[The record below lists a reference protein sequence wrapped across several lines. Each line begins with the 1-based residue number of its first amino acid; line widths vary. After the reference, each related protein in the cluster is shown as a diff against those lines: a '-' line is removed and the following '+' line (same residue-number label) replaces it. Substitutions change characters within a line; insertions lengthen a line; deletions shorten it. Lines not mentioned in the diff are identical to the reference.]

1 LKIPSQAINLS
12 KIGVNFINW
21 RYKMNKV
28 ILMSMLFGIVTPVV
42 KSDGNDGI
50 FSYKIGHFEVYILV
64 ESERD
69 GNIDILIGADKNILD
84 RYIPASGFKHTANAV
99 LVKAQGQNILIDT
112 GTGAGGIIIEKI
124 KKLGVQPE
132 NIDAVL
138 ITHLHGDHFGSL
150 QINGTAAFPKA
161 KVYLSAKELEY
172 FTKTNVNRGAV
183 AALAPYS
190 SRTVI
195 FEPTELGQKLSEILP
210 GISPI
215 AAYGHTPGHTVYLL
229 ENNGE
234 KLLVA
239 GDLLH
244 VALVQFPVPEISA
257 TYDMDQKAA
266 ASIRRQVLKYAAENN
281 ISLAGMHIVYPGIGK
296 VSVDGTGFK
305 FTPLASR

>member
-1 LKIPSQAINLS
+1 
-12 KIGVNFINW
+12 
-21 RYKMNKV
+21 MNKV

-50 FSYKIGHFEVYILV
+50 FSYKIGQFEVYILV

-84 RYIPASGFKHTANAV
+84 RYIPANGFKHTANAV
-99 LVKAQGQNILIDT
+99 LVKGTGQNILIDT

-150 QINGTAAFPKA
+150 QSNGTAAFPKA
-161 KVYLSAKELEY
+161 KIYLSVKELEY

-183 AALAPYS
+183 AALTPYS
-190 SRTVI
+190 SRTVT
-195 FEPTELGQKLSEILP
+195 FEPAELGQKLSEILP

-266 ASIRRQVLKYAAENN
+266 ASIRRQVLEYAAKNN
-281 ISLAGMHIVYPGIGK
+281 ISLAGMHIVYPGMGK

-305 FTPLASR
+305 FTPLVSR